1 MLNVNWGDLREM
13 FWLVSLIG
21 ALSIVGVGI
30 GIALAAT

>member
-1 MLNVNWGDLREM
+1 MQNLNWDDLREM

-30 GIALAAT
+30 GIALAVA